1 MPRIRIG
8 GTACGIIR
16 INSPAPQVQ
25 YRGMSEP
32 PISDEIDGD
41 DAIIPES
48 VRERGL
54 VPGAGF
60 FFIALAMMILG
71 MAIAAL
77 LKYRG

>member
-1 MPRIRIG
+1 
-8 GTACGIIR
+8 
-16 INSPAPQVQ
+16 
-25 YRGMSEP
+25 MSEP

-60 FFIALAMMILG
+60 FFIALAVMILG

>member
-1 MPRIRIG
+1 
-8 GTACGIIR
+8 
-16 INSPAPQVQ
+16 
-25 YRGMSEP
+25 MSEP

-41 DAIIPES
+41 DPIIPES

-60 FFIALAMMILG
+60 FFIALAVMILG